1 MNATEMTGMLYE
13 VGTRIK
19 ALREIAGYSV
29 VYMAEQTK
37 LDVETYMDYEAG
49 KADLPFTFIHNCARI
64 FGVDITDLIEGRSA
78 NLRSYTVTRK
88 GEATITAREI
98 GRAHV

>member
-29 VYMAEQTK
+29 VYMAEHT
-37 LDVETYMDYEAG
+37 TAP
-49 KADLPFTFIHNCARI
+49 AS
-64 FGVDITDLIEGRSA
+64 SA
-78 NLRSYTVTRK
+78 WTSPT
-88 GEATITAREI
+88 
-98 GRAHV
+98 

>member
-29 VYMAEQTK
+29 VYMAEQ
-37 LDVETYMDYEAG
+37 
-49 KADLPFTFIHNCARI
+49 
-64 FGVDITDLIEGRSA
+64 
-78 NLRSYTVTRK
+78 
-88 GEATITAREI
+88 I
-98 GRAHV
+98 GRASCRERV